1 MALNNGIRPI
11 FISICIAVLASCTV
25 PNDGPTR
32 ARSGDAEKDLRIMS
46 AALQRTIFEAAA
58 TGAVVG
64 PGFVVV
70 YSGRRTSPTTL
81 ANSAAAGAAVGAAAG
96 AYVGFLQQKYSNQ
109 EDRLERVKS
118 DLDKNAQEIQATIN
132 VMRDVVD
139 QQQRDL
145 DALKAQ
151 AAAGENSQ
159 ALAKEVAEANAN
171 LGEMQKAIS
180 GAENR
185 QREFQSTRGLVP
197 VNGSGSAIDPELQQ
211 LSNQIA
217 AMRAIASDLAENI

>member
-1 MALNNGIRPI
+1 
-11 FISICIAVLASCTV
+11 
-25 PNDGPTR
+25 
-32 ARSGDAEKDLRIMS
+32 MS
-46 AALQRTIFEAAA
+46 SALQRTIFEAAA

-70 YSGRRTSPTTL
+70 YHGRRTDAATL
-81 ANSAAAGAAVGAAAG
+81 ANSAIAGAAVGAAAG
-96 AYVGFLQQKYSNQ
+96 AYVGFLQKKYSNQ

-118 DLDKNAQEIQATIN
+118 DLDKNAQEIQATIS

-139 QQQRDL
+139 QQQREL
-145 DALKAQ
+145 AELRAQ
-151 AAAGENSQ
+151 AATGAGDQ
-159 ALAKEVAEANAN
+159 ALAKEVAQANAN

-185 QREFQSTRGLVP
+185 QREFESTRGLVP
-197 VNGSGSAIDPELQQ
+197 ISGGSSAIDPELQQ